1 MYVVMERYLF
11 IQNYFIQSLTTCDLE
26 LKINLKKQKSSKQFF
41 ICSILK
47 HIVNL
52 NGDGTFV
59 SGSILKKKKEQN
71 ISLDD
76 QYMYLNNLE
85 LFSIETSMITC
96 FVLCIIVVSFGRI
109 IFTVFHPSKVFPSS
123 LPPILTKIY
132 FVLEVPFTI
141 YTT

>member
-1 MYVVMERYLF
+1 
-11 IQNYFIQSLTTCDLE
+11 
-26 LKINLKKQKSSKQFF
+26 
-41 ICSILK
+41 
-47 HIVNL
+47 
-52 NGDGTFV
+52 
-59 SGSILKKKKEQN
+59 
-71 ISLDD
+71 
-76 QYMYLNNLE
+76 MYLNNLE